1 MCLNEGKDMRISKI
15 KIGGTEIL
23 LSIDSKKLLKY
34 LHHIYYLNSIALHK
48 NCNQQTS
55 DLKCTKSM

>member
-1 MCLNEGKDMRISKI
+1 MRISKI
-15 KIGGTEIL
+15 KIGGTEIF

-48 NCNQQTS
+48 NCNLQTN
-55 DLKCTKSM
+55 DIKCTKSM